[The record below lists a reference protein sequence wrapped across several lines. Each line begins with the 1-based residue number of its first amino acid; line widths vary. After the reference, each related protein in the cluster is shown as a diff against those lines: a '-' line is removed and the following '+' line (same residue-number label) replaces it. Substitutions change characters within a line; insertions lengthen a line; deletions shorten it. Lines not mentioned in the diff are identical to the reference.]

1 MMAAI
6 NPVLLMKQN
15 LHNVM
20 VRIEKSKI
28 RKSLGQK
35 REVDYTVGIFYVPK

>member
-20 VRIEKSKI
+20 VRIEKS
-28 RKSLGQK
+28 
-35 REVDYTVGIFYVPK
+35 